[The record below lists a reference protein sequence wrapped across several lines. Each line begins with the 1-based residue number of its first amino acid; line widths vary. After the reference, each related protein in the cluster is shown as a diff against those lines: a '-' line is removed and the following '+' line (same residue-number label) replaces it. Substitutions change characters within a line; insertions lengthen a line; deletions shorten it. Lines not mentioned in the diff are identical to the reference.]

1 MLQKLNIQNYAIIE
15 NLTVKFCDGL
25 NIITGET
32 GAGKSILMGALNL
45 ILGERADSS
54 VLLNKEKKSVVEGW
68 FRIEKNNIISDFFKE
83 NDLDTED
90 EIILRREIAANGKS
104 RGFINDTPVNLSQ
117 LKTLGVLLV
126 DLHQQF
132 DTQELGSENFQ
143 RAVLDALADNALN
156 LLQLKQQFISYS
168 TAKKELEALKNQ
180 QLAASKEQDYNL
192 FLFDELNEIN
202 LKENETE
209 LLEAE
214 LKLLSNA
221 ESVKQQLALMNSS
234 FYESEQP
241 IVAQLKSILNTLNS
255 LHEYHPDLAILYQ
268 RLNSSVIELADIAD
282 ELGNINDKLQYDADR
297 IELVNERLSLA
308 YKLMKKH
315 AVQSTEALLQIM
327 QELNNKLAFVTNLT
341 TMIEEK
347 DKLTES
353 HLKDCK
359 RIALQI
365 STQRKSVVKAFEQ
378 HVNKL
383 LHQVGMPNALM
394 KIQIIDAALNETGVD
409 EIVFL
414 FDANLPDREA
424 GKSGRFEKLS
434 KVASGGELSRLMLC
448 IKSLVAKKLQLP
460 TLIFDE
466 IDSGISGE
474 AAKQVGIIMQD
485 LSHAHQ
491 MIAITHQPQ
500 IAARA
505 DEHLFVFKDI
515 VADKIVTSIK
525 LLNNDERITAIAKM
539 MSGEK
544 PTAAAL
550 ENAREMVGN

>member
-15 NLTVKFCDGL
+15 NLNVKFCDGL

-68 FRIEKNNIISDFFKE
+68 FHIEKNNSIADFFKE
-83 NDLDTED
+83 NDLDAED
-90 EIILRREIAANGKS
+90 EIILRREIGANGKS

-143 RAVLDALADNALN
+143 RMVLDALADNTQN
-156 LLQLKQQFISYS
+156 LLQLKQQFSAYTI
-168 TAKKELEALKNQ
+168 AKKELNALKEQ
-180 QLAASKEQDYNL
+180 QSVASKEQDYNQ
-192 FLFDELNEIN
+192 FLFDELNELN
-202 LKENETE
+202 LKVSETE
-209 LLEAE
+209 MLEAE

-221 ESVKQQLALMNSS
+221 ESVKQQLGLMYSS
-234 FYESEQP
+234 FYENEQP
-241 IVAQLKSILNTLNS
+241 IVAQLKSILNTLSS
-255 LHEYHPDLAILYQ
+255 LHDYHPELSILYE
-268 RLNSSVIELADIAD
+268 RLSSGVIEITDIAD
-282 ELGNINDKLQYDADR
+282 ELGNINDKVQYDAER
-297 IELVNERLSLA
+297 IEVINERLSLA

-315 AVQSTEALLQIM
+315 SVQTTDALLEIM
-327 QELNNKLAFVTNLT
+327 QVLNNKLASITNLT
-341 TMIEEK
+341 AAIEEK
-347 DKLTES
+347 ENLS
-353 HLKDCK
+353 AGLLKECR

-365 STQRKSVVKAFEQ
+365 SLQRKSVVKSFEQ

-383 LHQVGMPNALM
+383 LHQVGMPNALLR
-394 KIQIIDAALNETGVD
+394 ININEASLNETGLD
-409 EIVFL
+409 EILFL
-414 FDANLPDREA
+414 FDAN
-424 GKSGRFEKLS
+424 KSNRFEKLS

-474 AAKQVGIIMQD
+474 AAKQVGIIMKD
-485 LSHAHQ
+485 LSRAHQ

-505 DEHLFVFKDI
+505 DEHLFVYKNI
-515 VADKIVTSIK
+515 VADKIVTSIRQ
-525 LLNNDERITAIAKM
+525 LDNDERITAIAKM

-544 PTAAAL
+544 PTAAAI
-550 ENAREMVGN
+550 ENAREMVSN

>member
-1 MLQKLNIQNYAIIE
+1 MLQKLHIQNYAIIE
-15 NLTVKFCDGL
+15 NLTIKFCDRL

-68 FRIEKNNIISDFFKE
+68 FRIEKNNNISEFFKE
-83 NDLDTED
+83 NDLDID
-90 EIILRREIAANGKS
+90 DVIMLRREISSNGKS

-143 RAVLDALADNALN
+143 RAVLDALADNASL
-156 LLQLKQQFISYS
+156 LLQIRQQFNAYAL
-168 TAKKELEALKNQ
+168 AKKELEKLKLQ
-180 QLAASKEQDYNL
+180 QASATKEQDYNQ
-192 FLFDELNEIN
+192 FLFDELKDIN

-209 LLEAE
+209 LLETE
-214 LKLLSNA
+214 LKLLNSS
-221 ESVKQQLALMNSS
+221 ESVKQQLGSVYAS
-234 FYESEQP
+234 FYEHEQP
-241 IVAQLKSILNTLNS
+241 IVQQLKVILNTVTNLK
-255 LHEYHPDLAILYQ
+255 EYHPDLAILQ
-268 RLNSSVIELADIAD
+268 ERLNSSVIELSDIAD
-282 ELGNINDKLQYDADR
+282 EIGNMNDNLQYDAER
-297 IELVNERLSLA
+297 IELINDRLSLA

-315 AVQSTEALLQIM
+315 GVQTTRTLLSIM
-327 QELNNKLAFVTNLT
+327 QELNHKLASITNLSAA
-341 TMIEEK
+341 IDEK
-347 DKLTES
+347 NNITENL
-353 HLKDCK
+353 LKVSQQ
-359 RIALQI
+359 IAIQI
-365 STQRKSVVKAFEQ
+365 STRRISVVKSFEQ
-378 HVNKL
+378 QVKKL
-383 LHQVGMPNALM
+383 LHQVGMPNALL
-394 KIQIIDAALNETGVD
+394 KIQIVDSALNETGAD

-414 FDANLPDREA
+414 FDAN
-424 GKSGRFEKLS
+424 KSGRFEKLS

-474 AAKQVGIIMQD
+474 AAKQVGIIMKD
-485 LSHAHQ
+485 LSYAHQ

-505 DEHLFVFKDI
+505 DEHLFVYKDI
-515 VADKIVTSIK
+515 VTDKIVTSIK
-525 LLNNDERITAIAKM
+525 ILNNDERITAIAKM

-550 ENAREMVGN
+550 ENAREMIGN